1 MSLQARMSEGDKRLY
16 NPSRDVAHNFKE
28 VLSLVAARLEDH
40 AWPEL
45 AEILKRE
52 KVDMD
57 DLGEAC
63 AAYCRYVASATEHPT
78 EPMQVCMSNSGF
90 FDVKPAAQ
98 VAVLAMLGTC
108 YAGIQHSGIRDAT
121 LGGEGPM
128 ASVSDLL
135 KDADDLLRFQGK
147 SKLGRRIAK
156 FKYRLKQAIGLLR
169 K

>member
-28 VLSLVAARLEDH
+28 VLSLVAARLEDC

-45 AEILKRE
+45 SEILKRE
-52 KVDMD
+52 NVDMD

-63 AAYCRYVASATEHPT
+63 AAYCRYVASATENPT

-90 FDVKPAAQ
+90 FEAKPAAQ
-98 VAVLAMLGTC
+98 VAVLAMIGTC

-135 KDADDLLRFQGK
+135 EDADRLLMFHGR
-147 SKLGRRIAK
+147 SKLGRKLAK
-156 FKYRLKQAIGLLR
+156 FKYKLSQAISVFR